1 MAKSKF
7 HHLKHKERV
16 EGVKLLQREIELLEQ
31 MQSLKEKKEE
41 GSQYVIE
48 MVDRFED
55 RNWR

>member
-1 MAKSKF
+1 M
-7 HHLKHKERV
+7 